1 MFLIFHSYY
10 GGEWGIEGYV
20 DTEEEAKQFVKDN
33 ESKYIKY
40 MYQKVK
46 KLSLKEKKDE

>member
-10 GGEWGIEGYV
+10 GGEWDIEGYV
-20 DTEEEAKQFVKDN
+20 DTEKDAKQFIKVN

-40 MYQKVK
+40 MYQKIN
-46 KLSLKEKKDE
+46 KLSVKENKDE